1 MMAIGV
7 LGDYLVKKD
16 SYFHYI
22 FMSSLCGVGVRVR
35 VNNFFS
41 KTTRPRDMLFFL
53 KIPYLSRMKNV
64 QGMQI
69 CLFVCLLET
78 LQGGYPHQKCEN
90 FNFLSQFSQ

>member
-1 MMAIGV
+1 
-7 LGDYLVKKD
+7 
-16 SYFHYI
+16 
-22 FMSSLCGVGVRVR
+22 
-35 VNNFFS
+35 
-41 KTTRPRDMLFFL
+41 MLFFL
-53 KIPYLSRMKNV
+53 KDTLSIEDEKIV